1 MLGESWKFYT
11 WYDCRA
17 DDFHTMEEKV
27 EISFNIST
35 ILRSFLEKNDITSP
49 YYSIP
54 INELVRFTRKH
65 PKLIIVMESQ
75 TTGYTDTFQ
84 NGHHNMFVDSGVA
97 INYYKLNTTD
107 IKLLIVNF

>member
-11 WYDCRA
+11 WYDCRENE
-17 DDFHTMEEKV
+17 FHTMEKKV
-27 EISFNIST
+27 EIALYVNTS
-35 ILRSFLEKNDITSP
+35 LGSFLIKNDITSP

-54 INELVRFTRKH
+54 IDELVKYSRKH

-75 TTGYTDTFQ
+75 TTGYTNTFQ
-84 NGHHNMFVDSGVA
+84 NGYHNIFVDSGVA
-97 INYYKLNTTD
+97 INYYKLNTID